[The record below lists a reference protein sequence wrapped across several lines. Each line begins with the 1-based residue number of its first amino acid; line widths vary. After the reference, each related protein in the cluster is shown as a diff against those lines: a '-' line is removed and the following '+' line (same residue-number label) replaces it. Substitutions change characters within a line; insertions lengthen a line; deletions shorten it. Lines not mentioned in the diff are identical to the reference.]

1 MQQPPGGYGPPGGG
15 YPGQG
20 YGPPSHGQQPA
31 SPHKPITG
39 SAETMALHAMT
50 IDPKTGLPKGEKPP
64 ASPAAVL
71 SLVCGI
77 LLCLAP
83 LTGPT
88 AIIAGLVARGHAQR
102 KPNEI
107 GGRGMA
113 LVGILLGVFGL
124 FVWIVGIIVYL
135 TNSG

>member
-1 MQQPPGGYGPPGGG
+1 MQQPPGGYGPPRGG

-20 YGPPSHGQQPA
+20 QGYGQPPHAQATPA
-31 SPHKPITG
+31 HKPITG

-77 LLCLAP
+77 LLCLGP
-83 LTGPT
+83 LTGLT
-88 AIIAGLVARGHAQR
+88 AIVAGLVARGQVQR
-102 KPNEI
+102 RPAVV
-107 GGRGMA
+107 GGAGMA
-113 LVGILLGVFGL
+113 AIGIALGFLNLLLSVGFLIY
-124 FVWIVGIIVYL
+124 YL
-135 TNSG
+135 TAA